1 MLILGLMACG
11 EKKTQ
16 VKTELQRIEAFAFD
30 VNDDYL
36 QSYAGTFCYST
47 SARIDGKECLIVY
60 NGKLHSIDILNLADR
75 RPLKQIALA
84 RMVRIRYLLPKGSAI
99 IKIRLSY

>member
-1 MLILGLMACG
+1 MKQNTFFVNVWTLMLILGLIACG

-36 QSYAGTFCYST
+36 QAMPVLF
-47 SARIDGKECLIVY
+47 A
-60 NGKLHSIDILNLADR
+60 ILLQ
-75 RPLKQIALA
+75 PGS
-84 RMVRIRYLLPKGSAI
+84 MVKSV
-99 IKIRLSY
+99 

>member
-1 MLILGLMACG
+1 MLILGLIACG

-47 SARIDGKECLIVY
+47 SCLLY
-60 NGKLHSIDILNLADR
+60 TSDAADE
-75 RPLKQIALA
+75 L
-84 RMVRIRYLLPKGSAI
+84 
-99 IKIRLSY
+99 

>member
-1 MLILGLMACG
+1 MLILGLIACG

-36 QSYAGTFCYST
+36 QSYAGLFT
-47 SARIDGKECLIVY
+47 
-60 NGKLHSIDILNLADR
+60 ILLQ
-75 RPLKQIALA
+75 PGS
-84 RMVRIRYLLPKGSAI
+84 MVKSV
-99 IKIRLSY
+99 

>member
-1 MLILGLMACG
+1 MLILGLIACG

-47 SARIDGKECLIVY
+47 SARIDGKSV
-60 NGKLHSIDILNLADR
+60 
-75 RPLKQIALA
+75 
-84 RMVRIRYLLPKGSAI
+84 
-99 IKIRLSY
+99 

>member
-1 MLILGLMACG
+1 MLILGLIACG

-84 RMVRIRYLLPKGSAI
+84 KDGPIRYLLPKGSAI

>member
-1 MLILGLMACG
+1 MKQNTFFVNVWTLMLILGLIACG

-47 SARIDGKECLIVY
+47 WHTINIFLKKLRWGCSCL
-60 NGKLHSIDILNLADR
+60 
-75 RPLKQIALA
+75 
-84 RMVRIRYLLPKGSAI
+84 
-99 IKIRLSY
+99 

>member
-1 MLILGLMACG
+1 MLILGLIACG

-36 QSYAGTFCYST
+36 QSYAGTF
-47 SARIDGKECLIVY
+47 A
-60 NGKLHSIDILNLADR
+60 ILLQ
-75 RPLKQIALA
+75 PGS
-84 RMVRIRYLLPKGSAI
+84 MVKSV
-99 IKIRLSY
+99 

>member
-1 MLILGLMACG
+1 MFLLDALGIDTLLMNPKLCCKTTKTTNMKQNTFFVNVWTLMLILGLIACG
-11 EKKTQ
+11 EKKMQ

-47 SARIDGKECLIVY
+47 SARM
-60 NGKLHSIDILNLADR
+60 
-75 RPLKQIALA
+75 
-84 RMVRIRYLLPKGSAI
+84 MVKSV
-99 IKIRLSY
+99 